1 MSGKKK
7 IMCTKLQNMDSNQRL
22 ATVKAKL
29 FILKRAIRVMQS
41 DLKYGNYSDDVKMHI
56 SEELE
61 KNKARYYGLN
71 KEIES

>member
-1 MSGKKK
+1 
-7 IMCTKLQNMDSNQRL
+7 MDSNQRL
-22 ATVKAKL
+22 ATIKAKL
-29 FILKRAIRVMQS
+29 FILKRVIRVMQS

-61 KNKARYYGLN
+61 KNKAQYYELN